1 MAYYM
6 NKVQYIGAE
15 FDAIESENSKLPLRV
30 FFASNK
36 LTHFKVSSNELLF
49 ACFLSLCLS
58 KCLAL
63 CLQYHQHWDCEN
75 MMVQKQYENFL
86 LIIKD
91 IDVEGYLIKFK
102 ND

>member
-6 NKVQYIGAE
+6 NKVQYIGVK
-15 FDAIESENSKLPLRV
+15 FDVIETENSKLPLKV

-58 KCLAL
+58 KC
-63 CLQYHQHWDCEN
+63 
-75 MMVQKQYENFL
+75 
-86 LIIKD
+86 
-91 IDVEGYLIKFK
+91 
-102 ND
+102 